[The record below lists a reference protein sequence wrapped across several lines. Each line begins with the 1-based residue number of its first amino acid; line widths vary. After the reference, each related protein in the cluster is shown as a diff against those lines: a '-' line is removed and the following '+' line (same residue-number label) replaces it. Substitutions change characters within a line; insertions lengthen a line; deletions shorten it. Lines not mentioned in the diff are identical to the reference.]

1 MGSSSAVM
9 ACDSRDDNRC
19 YNLASGFIDKKKQ

>member
-1 MGSSSAVM
+1 MGSSAVL

-19 YNLASGFIDKKKQ
+19 YNLAAGFIDKKKQ